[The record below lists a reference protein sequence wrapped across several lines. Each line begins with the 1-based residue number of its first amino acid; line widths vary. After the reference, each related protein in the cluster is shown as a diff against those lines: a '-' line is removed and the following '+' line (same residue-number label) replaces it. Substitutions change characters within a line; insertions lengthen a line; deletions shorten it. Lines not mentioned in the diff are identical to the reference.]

1 MAKLSKKP
9 STITNLPQVTV
20 GGIAVARVF
29 SISMLIVAIAVIG
42 VLFFQVMA
50 SFFVPLFLA
59 ALLVVIFRPVHAWIL
74 ERLRGRN
81 RIASILTT
89 VFIILLVLLP
99 AGLIISVAAA
109 QGASFFRQLGA
120 GGITQSLERMR
131 KGLSLDLPSSNSF
144 RQLNQDVQLLAEP
157 LPVADAKSRIHEA
170 EDILGELQA
179 EIGATTAS
187 DRDAAKN
194 AFSQFVTDL
203 KHLSERTERMA
214 ELMESED
221 SLSRERARK
230 AYDVQYLQLTQSH
243 QAWTRAIL
251 GNSLLAQLKLA
262 ANPSDM
268 EVQSLFDSVQAFLQP
283 RVLPLT
289 QRAGQFV
296 FQTLVAIVI
305 LVISL
310 YFFFADGSSMV
321 QTMMRLSP
329 LDDEYER
336 RLLMQFD
343 QTSRAV
349 VLASVLSALAQG
361 TLAAIG
367 FWFAGLPSVV
377 FLFIATTFMGLVPF
391 LGAASVWVPCVI
403 YLATVEHRMG
413 AAIGLAIFGM
423 TIISWVDNLI
433 KVAVLQGHSQ
443 IHPLLALLSV
453 LGGLQVFGPI
463 GILVGPMVVV
473 FMQTLLEILNHE
485 LEGRTPPPVDTSV
498 A

>member
-1 MAKLSKKP
+1 
-9 STITNLPQVTV
+9 
-20 GGIAVARVF
+20 
-29 SISMLIVAIAVIG
+29 MLIVAIAVIG

-59 ALLVVIFRPVHAWIL
+59 ALLVVIFRPVHAWML
-74 ERLRGRN
+74 LRLRGHN
-81 RIASILTT
+81 RTASILTT
-89 VFIILLVLLP
+89 MFIILLVLMP

-109 QGASFFRQLGA
+109 QGASFFRQLGS

-131 KGLSLDLPSSNSF
+131 KGLALDLPSSDSF
-144 RQLNQDVQLLAEP
+144 RQLNQDIQLLGQS
-157 LPVADAKSRIHEA
+157 LPVADTRNRIHEA
-170 EDILGELQA
+170 EDILTSLHAELA
-179 EIGATTAS
+179 SSAS
-187 DRDAAKN
+187 DKAAADK
-194 AFSQFVTDL
+194 AFSQYVIDL
-203 KHLSERTERMA
+203 KLLSERIEDMS
-214 ELMESED
+214 LVMDSDD
-221 SLSRERARK
+221 SLSREAARK
-230 AYDVQYLQLTQSH
+230 SYDLQHLRVTQSH
-243 QAWTRAIL
+243 RTWTRSIL
-251 GNSLLAQLKLA
+251 GNSLMSQLKLA
-262 ANPSDM
+262 ANPSDL
-268 EVQSLFDSVQAFLQP
+268 EVQSLIDGVQAFLQP
-283 RVLPLT
+283 RVVPLT

-310 YFFFADGSSMV
+310 YFFFADGSSRV

-336 RLLMQFD
+336 KLLMQFD

-391 LGAASVWVPCVI
+391 LGAASVWIPSVI
-403 YLATVEHRMG
+403 YLAAVEQRMG
-413 AAIGLAIFGM
+413 AAIGLAIFGV
-423 TIISWVDNLI
+423 TVISWVDNLI

-485 LEGRTPPPVDTSV
+485 LEGRTPVDTTL